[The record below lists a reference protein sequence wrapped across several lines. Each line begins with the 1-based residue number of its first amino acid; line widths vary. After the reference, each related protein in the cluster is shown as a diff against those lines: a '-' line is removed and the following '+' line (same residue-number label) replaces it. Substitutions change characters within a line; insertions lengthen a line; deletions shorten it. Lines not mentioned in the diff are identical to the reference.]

1 MVPQDNL
8 SSVPRRALDVE
19 DYIDILR
26 RHKGWIFGP
35 FLFSMVAAVV
45 GVYLYPDTFESKAVI
60 KVVPQQLPETLVP
73 STINRMMTD
82 RISSMAQS
90 ILSRGTL
97 TSIINQFQL
106 YPRER
111 TRLPIDDIVESMR
124 KDIQISP
131 VSSWGSGDGNRQV
144 SAFQVKY
151 SYENRYQAQ
160 KVVEDLVRRFMDQN
174 TREGAQ
180 SATSVA
186 NFLRDEWEIAKKD
199 LDDIEGRLAQ
209 FRLENMGRLPEQMQ
223 ANMGQMTALQQQVT
237 NINSIISRVQQE
249 KLVMES
255 NIRIFQDQ
263 LKAAREIQSDPV
275 TLAQQNTEL
284 AQAERELTATE
295 ARLALLRQTYTD
307 SHPDVIQ
314 LKAFLERTKKKRDD
328 LLKDDEKNKAA
339 GTPAVA
345 PRGRPAAA
353 VREAQDLEANIRR
366 LQSALEV
373 KDLEIENYKKDLTSL
388 STGIKSLQGR
398 IEGTPISEKQYQELL
413 RDRDLARQRYQDL
426 DGKKTRGESG
436 QKMES
441 RAQGERLEL
450 LDQASLPQTPTEPK
464 RPMVIGM
471 GAVAGLVLGLVFAGA
486 REMKDSSLKNLK
498 DVRAYTQLPIL
509 GSVPLLENDF
519 VVRRR
524 RRIAWLA
531 WTTACL
537 AGVVIM
543 SGSVVYYYVTRT

>member
-8 SSVPRRALDVE
+8 ISVPRRALDVE

-35 FLFSMVAAVV
+35 FLFSLVAAVV

-97 TSIINQFQL
+97 TSIVNQFQL

-373 KDLEIENYKKDLTSL
+373 KDMEIENYKKDLTSL

-436 QKMES
+436 QKMEN

>member
-339 GTPAVA
+339 GTPAAA

>member
-8 SSVPRRALDVE
+8 ISVPRRALDVE

-35 FLFSMVAAVV
+35 FLFSLVAAVV

-82 RISSMAQS
+82 RISSMAQT

-160 KVVEDLVRRFMDQN
+160 KVVEDLVRRFMDAN

-255 NIRIFQDQ
+255 NIRIYQDQ

-314 LKAFLERTKKKRDD
+314 LKAFLERTRKKRDD
-328 LLKDDEKNKAA
+328 LLKDEEKSKASA
-339 GTPAVA
+339 TPAVA

-373 KDLEIENYKKDLTSL
+373 KDLEIENYKKDLASL

-413 RDRDLARQRYQDL
+413 RDRDLARQKYQDL
-426 DGKKTRGESG
+426 DAKKTRGESG
-436 QKMES
+436 QKMEN

-524 RRIAWLA
+524 RRIAWLG

>member
-8 SSVPRRALDVE
+8 ISVPRRALDVE

-35 FLFSMVAAVV
+35 FLFSLVAAVV

-131 VSSWGSGDGNRQV
+131 VSSWGSGDGSRQV

-186 NFLRDEWEIAKKD
+186 NFLRDEWDIAKKN

-255 NIRIFQDQ
+255 NIRIYQDQ

-275 TLAQQNTEL
+275 TLAQQNTDL

-295 ARLALLRQTYTD
+295 ARLTLLRQTYTD

-314 LKAFLERTKKKRDD
+314 LKAFLERTRKKRDD
-328 LLKDDEKNKAA
+328 LLKDDEKSKAA

-373 KDLEIENYKKDLTSL
+373 KDMEIENYKKDLTSL

-413 RDRDLARQRYQDL
+413 RDRDLARQKYQDL
-426 DGKKTRGESG
+426 DAKKTRGESG
-436 QKMES
+436 QKMEN

>member
-8 SSVPRRALDVE
+8 ISVPRRALDV
-19 DYIDILR
+19 DYYIDILR

-35 FLFSMVAAVV
+35 FLFSLVAAVV
-45 GVYLYPDTFESKAVI
+45 GVYLWPDTFESKAVI

-82 RISSMAQS
+82 RISSMAQT

-106 YPRER
+106 FPRER
-111 TRLPIDDIVESMR
+111 TRLPIDDIVEDMR

-131 VSSWGSGDGNRQV
+131 VSSWGSGDGGRQV
-144 SAFQVKY
+144 SAFQVKF

-186 NFLRDEWEIAKKD
+186 NFLRDEWEVAKKD
-199 LDDIEGRLAQ
+199 LDQIEGRLAQ

-223 ANMGQMTALQQQVT
+223 ANMTQMTALQQQVT
-237 NINSIISRVQQE
+237 NVNSIISRVQQE
-249 KLVMES
+249 KLTIES
-255 NIRIFQDQ
+255 NIRIYQDQ
-263 LKAAREIQSDPV
+263 LKAAREVQTDPV
-275 TLAQQNTEL
+275 LIAQQNQEL
-284 AQAERELTATE
+284 AQAERELQAME
-295 ARLALLRQTYTD
+295 ARLALLRQTYTND
-307 SHPDVIQ
+307 HPDVIQ
-314 LKAFLERTKKKRDD
+314 MKGYIERAKKKRDE
-328 LLKDDEKNKAA
+328 LLQEEQKAKSTTA
-339 GTPAVA
+339 AAP
-345 PRGRPAAA
+345 PRGRNLAS

-366 LQSALEV
+366 LQSSLEV
-373 KDLEIENYKKDLTSL
+373 KDLEIENLKKDLTTL
-388 STGIKSLQGR
+388 STSIRNLQGR
-398 IEGTPISEKQYQELL
+398 IEGTPISEKQYQELI

-426 DGKKTRGESG
+426 DIKKNRGESG
-436 QKMES
+436 RKMED

-464 RPMVIGM
+464 RPVVIGM
-471 GAVAGLVLGLVFAGA
+471 GAVAGLVIGLAFAGA

-498 DVRAYTQLPIL
+498 DVRTYTQLPIL

-524 RRIAWLA
+524 RRIAWLG

>member
-8 SSVPRRALDVE
+8 ISVPRRALDVE

-73 STINRMMTD
+73 STINRVMTD

-199 LDDIEGRLAQ
+199 LDEIEGRLAQ

-339 GTPAVA
+339 GAPAA

-436 QKMES
+436 QKMEN

>member
-8 SSVPRRALDVE
+8 ISVPRRALDVE

-73 STINRMMTD
+73 STINRVMTD

-199 LDDIEGRLAQ
+199 LDEIEGRLAQ

-255 NIRIFQDQ
+255 NIRIYQDQ

-339 GTPAVA
+339 GAPAA

-436 QKMES
+436 QKMEN